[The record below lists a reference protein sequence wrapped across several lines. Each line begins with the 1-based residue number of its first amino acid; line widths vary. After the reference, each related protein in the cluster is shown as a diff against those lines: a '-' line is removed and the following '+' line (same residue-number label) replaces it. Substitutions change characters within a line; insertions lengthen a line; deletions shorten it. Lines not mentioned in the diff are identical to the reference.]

1 MAKVS
6 LLKKKVKVYRGSNL
20 FGSSARKS
28 EGVLSRLSRSTSPI
42 KRQSKKT
49 LKAVLL
55 SKTFHKSFRFAVIA
69 FIALGTLYGAYALLD
84 NNVTA
89 NVIVSESEIIKRVSK
104 LTDLPKEAPLSV
116 ARVEDAVDLQKQNA
130 FYSNVKEGDYIL
142 AYKNTIVIYD
152 LLNDVI
158 VSRK

>member
-1 MAKVS
+1 MLYTVVTMAKVS
-6 LLKKKVKVYRGSNL
+6 FKNKKNNVSLG
-20 FGSSARKS
+20 
-28 EGVLSRLSRSTSPI
+28 SRSSSTSRV
-42 KRQSKKT
+42 KRRSKKI

-55 SKTFHKSFRFAVIA
+55 SKIFDKGFRFVI
-69 FIALGTLYGAYALLD
+69 FVIVVLSTLYGVYAFLD
-84 NNVTA
+84 NRVTS